1 MKRTE
6 RRAAARGAS
15 VLVVDDEPDI
25 RELLELTLVKMGLDV
40 ESVGSIAEAK
50 ERLKSD
56 RYDLCLTDMRLIDGE
71 GLELVRH
78 IAGLGADLPVAV
90 ITAHGSTENAVA
102 ALKAGAF
109 DYVSKPVGLEQLR
122 ALVKSALSLPASA
135 AAPAKGQRLL
145 GESAPLAQVREL
157 IGKLARTQAPVYI
170 SGESGS
176 GKELAAR
183 LIHEN
188 GARRDKPFVPVNCG
202 AIPDTLV
209 ESEFFGYKKGAFTG
223 AAEDREGFFQAA
235 SGGTLFLDEV
245 AELPLAMQVKLLRS
259 IQEKRVRKVGATQED
274 PVDVRVICATHQN
287 LAALVAAGRFRQDLF
302 YRLNVIELS
311 MPPLRECRE
320 DIPLIAAAILQRLA
334 AQAGTTPPQL
344 TPAASE
350 ELMRYGFPGNIRELE
365 NILERALALS
375 TSQEIGSEDLRLT
388 PPQAVAGERAE
399 SSSGEALPDYLDGLE
414 REAILDALSKTG
426 FNRTAAAKLLGI
438 TFRQLRYRMQR
449 LGIRDENRP

>member
-1 MKRTE
+1 MKRAE
-6 RRAAARGAS
+6 RRAASRGAS

-56 RYDLCLTDMRLIDGE
+56 RYDLCLTDMRLADGE

-122 ALVKSALSLPASA
+122 ALVKSALSLPDSA

-202 AIPDTLV
+202 AIPDTLM

-388 PPQAVAGERAE
+388 PPQAVAEERAE

-414 REAILDALSKTG
+414 RKAILDALSKTG